1 MWKKASTPKPSSI
14 RPVVSIQYRRVT
26 ITDGH
31 TTTAY
36 TALAWRRAVNRS
48 TSRGNFFSK
57 SPKFGTKFHELDYE
71 SLAVIGNNAV
81 PVGGQYQQCWCNL
94 PPFRLS
100 FSKPYN
106 SISISSGFGTKFRKE
121 VGNSYF
127 YEYQNFLIGL
137 TLCRTGGMKLV
148 CPKPARFVHPFR

>member
-1 MWKKASTPKPSSI
+1 MPISST
-14 RPVVSIQYRRVT
+14 VDEFCWQYVRL
-26 ITDGH
+26 
-31 TTTAY
+31 TA
-36 TALAWRRAVNRS
+36 AKV
-48 TSRGNFFSK
+48 SK
-57 SPKFGTKFHELDYE
+57 STVWELDHE

-94 PPFRLS
+94 PPFLLS
-100 FSKPYN
+100 FLKPYN

-148 CPKPARFVHPFR
+148 CPKPARFVQPFRYNTDL